1 MESNKEIETKVDKE
15 SAKTETKVVTGV
27 SNFTSMYCLMM
38 LSCIAV
44 IIYILIKK
52 KNVKS

>member
-15 SAKTETKVVTGV
+15 SAKTEEVVTGV
-27 SNFTSMYCLMM
+27 SNFTSMYYLMM